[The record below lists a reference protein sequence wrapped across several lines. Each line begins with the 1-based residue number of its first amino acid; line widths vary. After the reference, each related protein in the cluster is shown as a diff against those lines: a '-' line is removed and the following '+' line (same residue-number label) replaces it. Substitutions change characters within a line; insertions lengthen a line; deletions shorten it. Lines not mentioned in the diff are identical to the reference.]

1 MCDCTCYLF
10 PHPTGF
16 RNKVLFPTITLKD
29 IGAWQG
35 PDRKHLTIIEI
46 LTQKKVLLIKYL
58 TTIDNLNTSVLRKNK
73 RGGEG
78 ERANSIY
85 AITPETLQ

>member
-1 MCDCTCYLF
+1 MVFSLQGERVFHVNLCVLVCDCACSLF

-58 TTIDNLNTSVLRKNK
+58 TTIDK
-73 RGGEG
+73 
-78 ERANSIY
+78 
-85 AITPETLQ
+85 